1 MTKISFIVVAYN
13 AAQSLDALLGDLLS
27 QTIAP
32 EQLEALLVDSAS
44 TDDTAQ
50 IMRRF
55 AARAPFEVKLLENPK
70 RWLASG
76 INVALRAATGDAVI
90 RLDAHARM
98 PKDFLQKNLDA
109 LARGE
114 DIVGG
119 SVCGAPPETAW
130 EAVTRAL
137 DTSRFCGGAA
147 PFRNG
152 GEARYVDT
160 LAYAL
165 YRREVYDRVGL
176 YDERL
181 RRTEDNDMHYRMRK
195 AGYRFYFS
203 PDIVSWHAARK
214 TLRGQ
219 LSQPPKDYGKA
230 LNKPAAAIVGNVL
243 TNVIA
248 RPQFIAYKI
257 GPKPLSVRLCE
268 AMGAVRAGWTS
279 RAWTHERDY
288 DIVIFEHYRPGAW
301 FRADI

>member
-1 MTKISFIVVAYN
+1 MSGA
-13 AAQSLDALLGDLLS
+13 
-27 QTIAP
+27 
-32 EQLEALLVDSAS
+32 
-44 TDDTAQ
+44 
-50 IMRRF
+50 
-55 AARAPFEVKLLENPK
+55 LEN
-70 RWLASG
+70 
-76 INVALRAATGDAVI
+76 
-90 RLDAHARM
+90 
-98 PKDFLQKNLDA
+98 
-109 LARGE
+109 GE

-119 SVCGAPPETAW
+119 SVCGAEPESDW

-203 PDIVSWHAARK
+203 PDILSWHAARK

-219 LSQPPKDYGKA
+219 LQSKMGQRLLDWPHDAHPAPLLCPPSSDSCAVCAGSRRPAGGFSAVGASALRDAPVVRHSGYRVRRKSRRRSSARQAARFSLPALSLSVVHIVYGVGTICGLLTGKA
-230 LNKPAAAIVGNVL
+230 
-243 TNVIA
+243 
-248 RPQFIAYKI
+248 
-257 GPKPLSVRLCE
+257 S
-268 AMGAVRAGWTS
+268 
-279 RAWTHERDY
+279 
-288 DIVIFEHYRPGAW
+288 EHA
-301 FRADI
+301 

>member
-55 AARAPFEVKLLENPK
+55 AARAPFEVKLLKNPK

-109 LARGE
+109 RPRGGYRRRE
-114 DIVGG
+114 
-119 SVCGAPPETAW
+119 CLRRAPETAW

-152 GEARYVDT
+152 GEA
-160 LAYAL
+160 
-165 YRREVYDRVGL
+165 
-176 YDERL
+176 L
-181 RRTEDNDMHYRMRK
+181 RRY
-195 AGYRFYFS
+195 AGLRALS
-203 PDIVSWHAARK
+203 P
-214 TLRGQ
+214 
-219 LSQPPKDYGKA
+219 
-230 LNKPAAAIVGNVL
+230 
-243 TNVIA
+243 
-248 RPQFIAYKI
+248 
-257 GPKPLSVRLCE
+257 
-268 AMGAVRAGWTS
+268 
-279 RAWTHERDY
+279 
-288 DIVIFEHYRPGAW
+288 
-301 FRADI
+301 

>member
-181 RRTEDNDMHYRMRK
+181 RR
-195 AGYRFYFS
+195 
-203 PDIVSWHAARK
+203 
-214 TLRGQ
+214 
-219 LSQPPKDYGKA
+219 
-230 LNKPAAAIVGNVL
+230 
-243 TNVIA
+243 A
-248 RPQFIAYKI
+248 RPAIASFFRRI
-257 GPKPLSVRLCE
+257 LFRGMPPARPCAASSARS
-268 AMGAVRAGWTS
+268 GATATGSAGRCGFS
-279 RAWTHERDY
+279 RAAL
-288 DIVIFEHYRPGAW
+288 P
-301 FRADI
+301 RAISCPRCLCWR

>member
-114 DIVGG
+114 CLRRAPGNRMGG
-119 SVCGAPPETAW
+119 RHPRAGYVPILRRRGALPQRRRSALRRY
-130 EAVTRAL
+130 AGLRAL
-137 DTSRFCGGAA
+137 
-147 PFRNG
+147 
-152 GEARYVDT
+152 
-160 LAYAL
+160 
-165 YRREVYDRVGL
+165 
-176 YDERL
+176 
-181 RRTEDNDMHYRMRK
+181 
-195 AGYRFYFS
+195 S
-203 PDIVSWHAARK
+203 PRS
-214 TLRGQ
+214 L
-219 LSQPPKDYGKA
+219 
-230 LNKPAAAIVGNVL
+230 
-243 TNVIA
+243 
-248 RPQFIAYKI
+248 
-257 GPKPLSVRLCE
+257 
-268 AMGAVRAGWTS
+268 
-279 RAWTHERDY
+279 
-288 DIVIFEHYRPGAW
+288 
-301 FRADI
+301 